1 MKEQISLSN
10 MLHKKIKILVLN
22 ISNQNFKLFNKKLIS
37 QKPQKQVLN
46 LSRKKKIK
54 LWIKI
59 AIKKYSR
66 NHKKL
71 KNRRN
76 N

>member
-37 QKPQKQVLN
+37 QKPQKQALKPFE
-46 LSRKKKIK
+46 KKKDK
-54 LWIKI
+54 TMDKNSNKKI
-59 AIKKYSR
+59 
-66 NHKKL
+66 
-71 KNRRN
+71 
-76 N
+76 